1 MEELDELREELL
13 DARTEAA
20 RLAEEL
26 AEREARSRQA
36 GDEVER
42 LRREV
47 AAARQETAQTRDAV
61 ATETRRLM
69 ERYRAALLRS
79 APEVPSELVQGAST
93 EELDRSLT
101 TARELVTRVQ
111 EEARRQIQA
120 QAAASI
126 PTGSPVRGGPGPG
139 ALTPA
144 EKIRAGIAERQ

>member
-36 GDEVER
+36 VDEVER

-47 AAARQETAQTRDAV
+47 EAARQETAQTRNA
-61 ATETRRLM
+61 ATTETRRLT
-69 ERYRAALLRS
+69 ERYRAALLQS
-79 APEVPSELVQGAST
+79 APEVPPDLVQGASA

-120 QAAASI
+120 QAAAGV
-126 PTGSPVRGGPGPG
+126 PTGSPVRGSAGPG